1 MTVAITMALKED
13 RLLEGVV
20 ALVQFSFSLSRLFF
34 SNSTFY
40 IFVLVQTNHSVL
52 LFSHLN

>member
-40 IFVLVQTNHSVL
+40 IFGLVQTNHSVL